1 MIKLATF
8 LLELLRIC
16 LLFILGT
23 AIAYGLEQ
31 LVFTTF
37 LNLEID
43 GWYTTLGNFILFFVL
58 YRNYFQF
65 RGWYKSALNRK
76 LKRNTT
82 IFLLAASAVCILGVP
97 TLTLIRL
104 G

>member
-1 MIKLATF
+1 MKLTTF
-8 LLELLRIC
+8 LLELLRMC

-23 AIAYGLEQ
+23 TIAYGMERI
-31 LVFTTF
+31 VFTTF
-37 LNLEID
+37 FNLEID
-43 GWYTTLGNFILFFVL
+43 GWYTTLGNFILLFVL

-65 RGWYKSALNRK
+65 RGWYKSALNVK

-82 IFLLAASAVCILGVP
+82 IFLVAASAVCILGVP
-97 TLTLIRL
+97 ILTLIRL